1 MFTFNILR
9 NCKTLMGKQEAICLL
24 YSCREILENYFNCFY
39 ISKFDQLEY
48 EAVVAE
54 WLRRLT
60 RNQFPSGSAG
70 SNPADCEHFSN
81 HIFLWTLCS
90 TVLYSLFNAI
100 FSVQSVVN
108 VWVLKEKGW
117 RRLALVLARS
127 LGQFFLQQNCVWFLG
142 GERGCRGHW
151 SPGLN
156 PLRD

>member
-54 WLRRLT
+54 RLRRLT

-70 SNPADCEHFSN
+70 SNPADCDIHVKELMVSELFLETVCPDFSD
-81 HIFLWTLCS
+81 
-90 TVLYSLFNAI
+90 
-100 FSVQSVVN
+100 
-108 VWVLKEKGW
+108 
-117 RRLALVLARS
+117 
-127 LGQFFLQQNCVWFLG
+127 FFFFK
-142 GERGCRGHW
+142 
-151 SPGLN
+151 N
-156 PLRD
+156 PLLQGGSGEKD